1 MKPWG
6 RVIVSRHPK
15 RVHTVGLAA
24 ALLLLI
30 GAQLP
35 AQGLQA
41 DLTRDG
47 IILGSGL
54 AFAGLSELL
63 LRAAPALIPLEPAD
77 IDQVNPLDRE
87 WMLPY
92 SKQAETVSTILEY
105 SSAALPVLMS
115 LAYDPNSALSSAVVY
130 AESLSLAF
138 GAKNVLK
145 YLFPRYR
152 PYVYSGGAPGMDPSE
167 DEQSFPSGH
176 ATIAFTAAAFSAYL
190 YFQGLPQT
198 SNYLPFVIA
207 NFGLAGLTAS
217 YRVVS
222 GMHFLTDVLAGAAIG
237 TFCGFVIPALVRKP

>member
-1 MKPWG
+1 M
-6 RVIVSRHPK
+6 SRHPT
-15 RVHTVGLAA
+15 RVHIAGLVLALF
-24 ALLLLI
+24 LLLRA
-30 GAQLP
+30 GLP

-54 AFAGLSELL
+54 VFASLSELL
-63 LRAAPALIPLEPAD
+63 LRAGAPVIDLGRAD
-77 IDQVNPLDRE
+77 IHLVDPLDRS

-92 SKQAETVSTILEY
+92 SKQADTVSTILEY
-105 SSAALPVLMS
+105 SSIAVPLLMS
-115 LAYDPNSALSSAVVY
+115 LSSNPSSSLSSTVVY
-130 AESLSLAF
+130 AESLSFAF

-145 YLFPRYR
+145 YLLPRYR
-152 PYVYSGGAPGMDPSE
+152 PYVYSGGAPGVDPSE

-198 SNYLPFVIA
+198 AYYLPFVVA

-222 GMHFLTDVLAGAAIG
+222 GMHFVTDVLAGAVIG
-237 TFCGFVIPALVRKP
+237 TFCGFFLPALIRKT

>member
-1 MKPWG
+1 M
-6 RVIVSRHPK
+6 SRQPK
-15 RVHTVGLAA
+15 RVNIAGLMATLF
-24 ALLLLI
+24 LLL
-30 GAQLP
+30 GARLP

-47 IILGSGL
+47 LILGSGL
-54 AFAGLSELL
+54 GFAGLSELL
-63 LRAAPALIPLEPAD
+63 LRAAPPMIPLGPAD
-77 IDQVNPLDRE
+77 IDQVNPLDRA

-92 SKQAETVSTILEY
+92 SKQAETVSTMLQY
-105 SSAALPVLMS
+105 SSAIVPVLLN
-115 LAYDPNSALSSAVVY
+115 LASDPSSALSSGIVY
-130 AESLSLAF
+130 AESLSIAF
-138 GAKNVLK
+138 GAKNLLK

-152 PYVYSGGAPGMDPSE
+152 PYIYTGGAPGMDPSE

-198 SNYLPFVIA
+198 ANYLPFVIA
-207 NFGLAGLTAS
+207 NFSLAGLTAS

-237 TFCGFVIPALVRKP
+237 TFCGFVIPALIRKP

>member
-1 MKPWG
+1 
-6 RVIVSRHPK
+6 VSRRLK
-15 RVHTVGLAA
+15 RVHVTGLVLAFF
-24 ALLLLI
+24 LLL
-30 GAQLP
+30 GASLP

-47 IILGSGL
+47 IILGCGL
-54 AFAGLSELL
+54 GFAGLSELL
-63 LRAAPALIPLEPAD
+63 LRASPPSIPLGPTD
-77 IDQVNPLDRE
+77 IDDVNPIDRS

-92 SKQAETVSTILEY
+92 SKQADTVSTILEY
-105 SSAALPVLMS
+105 SSAAVPVLLS
-115 LAYDPNSALSSAVVY
+115 LASDPGSALSSGIVY

-138 GAKNVLK
+138 GAKNLFK

-152 PYVYSGGAPGMDPSE
+152 PYIYYGSAPGVNPRE

-198 SNYLPFVIA
+198 ANYLPFVIA
-207 NFGLAGLTAS
+207 NFGIAGLTAS

-222 GMHFLTDVLAGAAIG
+222 GMHFLTDILAGAVIG
-237 TFCGFVIPALVRKP
+237 TFCGFVIPALIRKP

>member
-1 MKPWG
+1 M
-6 RVIVSRHPK
+6 SRQPK
-15 RVHTVGLAA
+15 RVNIAGLMA
-24 ALLLLI
+24 ALFLLL
-30 GAQLP
+30 GARLP

-41 DLTRDG
+41 DLARDG

-54 AFAGLSELL
+54 GFAGLSELL
-63 LRAAPALIPLEPAD
+63 LRAAPPMIPLGPAD
-77 IDQVNPLDRE
+77 IDQVNPLDRA

-92 SKQAETVSTILEY
+92 SKQAETVSTILQY
-105 SSAALPVLMS
+105 SSAFVPVLLS
-115 LAYDPNSALSSAVVY
+115 LASDPSSALSSGIVY

-138 GAKNVLK
+138 GAKNLLK

-152 PYVYSGGAPGMDPSE
+152 PYIYTGGAPGMDPSE

-198 SNYLPFVIA
+198 ANYLPFVIA
-207 NFGLAGLTAS
+207 NFSLAGLTAS

-237 TFCGFVIPALVRKP
+237 TFCGFVIPALIRKP